1 MPGAAPADGTRR
13 GWARRSAHETDRQSW
28 RHSPSSRARRRPRHR
43 AIPSISS
50 AEPFKLGTFDIEGE
64 PRIGIVL
71 RDTLVVDLAAANRAL
86 QRDPAY
92 PADPDAGDDDRLDR
106 PLRIRDED
114 PPLRDRQLTW
124 CKAIASRARSGRRW
138 VHDVKAVDIMA
149 PLMPGKMLNAAV
161 NFYTHVG
168 ETGTAEEQKKAEAER
183 RAKRGVPYLF
193 LKPTRGAVVGDGD
206 DVVIPHGRDR
216 VDWEVELGIVIG
228 RTAKYVP
235 ANKAAEYI
243 FGYMVTVDV
252 SDRGGRPPD
261 SRPGSDWFVG
271 KGHDTFAPMG
281 PWIVPKEFYGDPMKR
296 LRQTLSVD
304 GKVMQEAGA
313 ADMIHS
319 IYELIEY
326 GSSIIT
332 LYPGDVVNNGT
343 SGGTGMGQA
352 YRGAERFLKPGEK
365 MVATIDGIGTIT
377 MPVVAEPAPPPAPG
391 RACRPSAPTA
401 SRSASTREL
410 ALSRSRSVTASV
422 SRPTSPV

>member
-1 MPGAAPADGTRR
+1 MTRLATLAVLAALCGAVPAAAQGD
-13 GWARRSAHETDRQSW
+13 
-28 RHSPSSRARRRPRHR
+28 
-43 AIPSISS
+43 PSITS
-50 AEPFKLGTFDIEGE
+50 AEPFKLGTFDIGGDQ
-64 PRIGIVL
+64 RLGIVL
-71 RDTLVVDLAAANRAL
+71 RDSLVVDLDAANRAL

-92 PADPDAGDDDRLDR
+92 PPIPMPASMVDLIGRYEYGMKTRLYEIVNHLVRGNRLAGAQR
-106 PLRIRDED
+106 P
-114 PPLRDRQLTW
+114 
-124 CKAIASRARSGRRW
+124 AW
-138 VHDVKAVDIMA
+138 VHDVKGIDILA

-193 LKPTRGAVVGDGD
+193 LKPTRGAVIGDGD
-206 DVVIPHGRDR
+206 NVMIPWGRDR
-216 VDWEVELGIVIG
+216 VDWEVELGIVMG
-228 RTAKYVP
+228 RTAKNVP
-235 ANKAAEYI
+235 ATKAAEYI
-243 FGYMVTVDV
+243 FGYMVTVDI

-332 LYPGDVVNNGT
+332 LYPGDVMNNGT

-352 YRGAERFLKPGEK
+352 YRGAERFLKPGERI
-365 MVATIDGIGTIT
+365 VASIDGIGSIS
-377 MPVVAEPAPPPAPG
+377 MPVIAEPEPPPG
-391 RACRPSAPTA
+391 TG
-401 SRSASTREL
+401 SRLPPVSTYRKQ
-410 ALSRSRSVTASV
+410 
-422 SRPTSPV
+422 